1 MAALQFIWQNCGW
14 RYSRAAISSLS
25 VQNGSLEYRLD
36 YVIER
41 RCRTDEWDTR
51 RHTYLCLRCQPQL
64 RSQRSLLYQA
74 LRSMRSTQ
82 WSAHPS
88 HIVPQCWRIELHIVF
103 VDSSIQAKYRYLPV
117 LSVAENAKTSTTSN
131 RDVVF
136 HLSRFD
142 VQYSQAEDHTY
153 QRRCREE

>member
-1 MAALQFIWQNCGW
+1 MHCRFRSRSLHRSSFSSGW
-14 RYSRAAISSLS
+14 LPRGLW
-25 VQNGSLEYRLD
+25 